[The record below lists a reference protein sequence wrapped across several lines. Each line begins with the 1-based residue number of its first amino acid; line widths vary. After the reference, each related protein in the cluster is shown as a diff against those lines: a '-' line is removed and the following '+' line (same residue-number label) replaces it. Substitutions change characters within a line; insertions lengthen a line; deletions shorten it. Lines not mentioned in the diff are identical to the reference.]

1 MSADENCI
9 SERDFE
15 EVWGVYLKPS
25 GDLFEF
31 ADVRDQP
38 PQHVWAIVDSH
49 DDSDGNWYA
58 LPGFHIVK
66 LGYVMTRKPWSD
78 STPDAIYFLDDL
90 DHESD
95 ELPQLPPSAFPFSSA
110 PFATKPSSS

>member
-1 MSADENCI
+1 MPFDQDLI
-9 SERDFE
+9 SERDFG

-31 ADVRDQP
+31 ADVRDEP
-38 PQHVWAIVDSH
+38 PQHVWTIVDSG

-58 LPGFHIVK
+58 LPRFHVVNEF
-66 LGYVMTRKPWSD
+66 GYVMTRKPWSD
-78 STPDAIYFLDDL
+78 STPDAIYFPDDL

-95 ELPQLPPSAFPFSSA
+95 ELL
-110 PFATKPSSS
+110 